1 MSNTAD
7 ILRQINQLRVDALRK
22 AYANERLSPDYTL
35 EEHLASLVDLE
46 EDDRQPC
53 AREYN
58 GGVDLG
64 DPNQDWCVNIQ
75 GDTVRVF
82 AAGDI
87 VVAAVIV
94 GAGAL

>member
-1 MSNTAD
+1 MSNTAT

-22 AYANERLSPDYTL
+22 AYADGCLSPDYTL

-46 EDDRQPC
+46 EDDRRPG
-53 AREYN
+53 AGEYN

-87 VVAAVIV
+87 AAEAVVV